1 MAIPVQTRK
10 KMLAA
15 VERGEP
21 VNAVARRF
29 EVTPQGL
36 RKLIRT
42 VRERGSVEPLASG
55 PKHPIK
61 ITSDDDAIMLAMIE
75 ADPGVTLNAIRAKL
89 GVQVAESTVSRR
101 LKKLGITLKKN
112 P

>member
-1 MAIPVQTRK
+1 MRIPIEMRR

-36 RKLIRT
+36 RKLLRT
-42 VRERGSVEPLASG
+42 VRSRGQIAPAKSG
-55 PKHPIK
+55 PKKPTK
-61 ITSDDDAIMLAMIE
+61 ITPADDALMLALIE
-75 ADPGVTLNAIRAKL
+75 RDPGITLNAIREQL
-89 GVQVAESTVSRR
+89 SVSVAESTVCRR
-101 LKKLGITLKKN
+101 LQRLGLTLKKRA
-112 P
+112 